1 MIALRVLIALLAVMA
16 LISGCN
22 KQQSSEWIPD
32 EQMISEGFLACT
44 TMLDNFDAFDMENAT
59 EQELES
65 AMQLAHRSYER
76 CKRQFDQNAK
86 NGAER
91 AFAAHRTAQ
100 IRVYELLFESVLSRR
115 FDAMAGYC
123 VILRDIL
130 KVLAADLK
138 NLETT
143 ADEVKLTPDE
153 ERRLAKL
160 YQIDLQTVQVLG
172 VQMRLTCDGV
182 PAGQLRKEREERRK
196 EIEQQMQQSP
206 TQQRKR

>member
-1 MIALRVLIALLAVMA
+1 MKMLRALGVLFIALLCNAA
-16 LISGCN
+16 CN
-22 KQQSSEWIPD
+22 KQASSEWIPD
-32 EQMISEGFLACT
+32 EQMVSEGFLACS
-44 TMLDNFDAFDMENAT
+44 TMLDNFDALDMETAT
-59 EQELES
+59 EQELEA
-65 AMQLAHRSYER
+65 AMHLAGRSYER
-76 CKRQFDQNAK
+76 CKRQFEQNAK
-86 NGAER
+86 NKAEL

-100 IRVYELLFESVLSRR
+100 IHVYELLFESALSRR

-130 KVLAADLK
+130 KVLASDLK

-153 ERRLAKL
+153 ERRLGKL

-196 EIEQQMQQSP
+196 EVEQQMQQELKKS
-206 TQQRKR
+206 KR